1 MSTLKLEKR
10 FILIATVL
18 VASFLLT
25 ACGKK
30 DAADNKVDIPTSDV
44 TIVDGDTIKV
54 KMNKKTE
61 TVRLLLVD
69 APEMNDPK
77 DGKQPYAEEATTFL
91 TNLIQSGKTLTLEKD
106 TSSRDPFKRF
116 LAYAYVD
123 GKSVEQELLENGMVR
138 VYQDPKNQKYLGTY
152 QQIETKT
159 KLKKIGIWSLDNYVK
174 SDGFH
179 PENVNSKK
187 IKITINKKGFVA
199 SSNSNV
205 YHPASCKQVV
215 DTIKEDNRLYFDTE
229 EEAKTSGRKRSEV
242 KECWN

>member
-1 MSTLKLEKR
+1 MIVTTLL
-10 FILIATVL
+10 A
-18 VASFLLT
+18 
-25 ACGKK
+25 ACGNK
-30 DAADNKVDIPTSDV
+30 DTADNKVDIPTSNV

-54 KMNKKTE
+54 KMNNKTE

-77 DGKQPYAEEATTFL
+77 DGKQPYAEEAAAFL
-91 TNLIQSGKTLTLEKD
+91 TNLIQSTKTLTLEKD
-106 TSSRDPFKRF
+106 TSSRDPYKRF

-123 GKSVEQELLENGMVR
+123 GKSVEQELLKNGFVR
-138 VYQDPKNQKYLGTY
+138 VYQDQKNQKYLNTY
-152 QQIETKT
+152 KQIETKA
-159 KLKKIGIWSLDNYVK
+159 KQNRIRIWSSVNYVQ

-179 PENVNSKK
+179 PEAVDSKK

-215 DTIKEDNRLYFDTE
+215 DTIKEDNRLNFDTE
-229 EEAKTSGRKRSEV
+229 EEAKASGRKRSGV

>member
-1 MSTLKLEKR
+1 MKLKKR
-10 FILIATVL
+10 FILITTVL
-18 VASFLLT
+18 VASILLT

-30 DAADNKVDIPTSDV
+30 DAEDKVDIPTSDV

-77 DGKQPYAEEATTFL
+77 SGKQPFAADATIFL
-91 TNLIQSGKTLTLEKD
+91 TNLIQSTKTLTLEKD
-106 TSSRDPFKRF
+106 TSSRDPYKRF

-123 GKSVEQELLENGMVR
+123 GKSVEQELLENGLVR
-138 VYQDPKNQKYLGTY
+138 VYQDPKNEKYLSAY
-152 QQIETKT
+152 KEIETKA
-159 KLKKIGIWSLDNYVK
+159 KQKKIGIWSLDNYVH

-179 PENVNSKK
+179 PESVHSKK

-215 DTIKEDNRLYFDTE
+215 DTIKEDNRLNFDTE
-229 EEAKTSGRKRSEV
+229 EEAKASGRKRSEV